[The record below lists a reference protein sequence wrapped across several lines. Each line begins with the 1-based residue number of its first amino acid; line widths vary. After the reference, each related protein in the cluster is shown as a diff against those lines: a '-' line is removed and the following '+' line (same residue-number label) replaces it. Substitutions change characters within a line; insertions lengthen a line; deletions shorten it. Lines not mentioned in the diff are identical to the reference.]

1 MLRRFYPK
9 RIADSS
15 YVINY
20 QKLYSEGYRG
30 IIFDIDNTLVEHGA
44 DADQRAIDLIANLKK
59 IGFQVCLISNNK
71 EERVSRFNREIKVK
85 YIHNA
90 QKPARKNFI
99 KATKLMGTTIENTVF
114 VGDQLFTD
122 VWGANRVGM
131 LTYFVKPIG
140 PKEEI
145 QIVLKRKL
153 ERIVLKQYRKDIRRG
168 KIKPE

>member
-9 RIADSS
+9 RVADSS
-15 YVINY
+15 YGINY
-20 QKLYSEGYRG
+20 QSLYEEGYRG

-44 DADQRAIDLIANLKK
+44 DADQRAIELIASIRK

-71 EERVSRFNREIKVK
+71 EERVSRFNREIRVK
-85 YIHNA
+85 YIYHA
-90 QKPARKNFI
+90 QKPAKKNYI
-99 KATKLMGTTIENTVF
+99 KATKLMGTTIDTTVF
-114 VGDQLFTD
+114 IGDQLFTD

-168 KIKPE
+168 KIKEQ